1 VVGEGIETS
10 LSAACLTG
18 IPCRVVAT
26 LDLDNLQGGYL
37 TDSRGRVDLRALE
50 PNPLLPAFTWPEPE
64 DKPWGAPIIC
74 LDRDMGPVKIRVAG
88 DDNVDEEEWLNADD
102 RATLCAALAAA
113 AWITSGARWI
123 MFAVPPAD
131 MDVNDQHQAILA
143 NQLPAELRI
152 LPLAQVADR
161 MLEPA

>member
-1 VVGEGIETS
+1 
-10 LSAACLTG
+10 
-18 IPCRVVAT
+18 
-26 LDLDNLQGGYL
+26 
-37 TDSRGRVDLRALE
+37 
-50 PNPLLPAFTWPEPE
+50 
-64 DKPWGAPIIC
+64 
-74 LDRDMGPVKIRVAG
+74 MGPVKIRVAG

>member
-1 VVGEGIETS
+1 
-10 LSAACLTG
+10 
-18 IPCRVVAT
+18 
-26 LDLDNLQGGYL
+26 
-37 TDSRGRVDLRALE
+37 
-50 PNPLLPAFTWPEPE
+50 
-64 DKPWGAPIIC
+64 
-74 LDRDMGPVKIRVAG
+74 
-88 DDNVDEEEWLNADD
+88 
-102 RATLCAALAAA
+102 
-113 AWITSGARWI
+113 